1 MITQMLPKVLP
12 RKGAYKMKTNVKRI
26 AYYLKKL
33 ADYNSIHPSKR
44 RNPYRQD
51 RLIAYKKVM
60 HKQIER
66 ECN

>member
-1 MITQMLPKVLP
+1 MKPITERIRYYTKKV
-12 RKGAYKMKTNVKRI
+12 
-26 AYYLKKL
+26 
-33 ADYNSIHPSKR
+33 ADYGAIHPSKR